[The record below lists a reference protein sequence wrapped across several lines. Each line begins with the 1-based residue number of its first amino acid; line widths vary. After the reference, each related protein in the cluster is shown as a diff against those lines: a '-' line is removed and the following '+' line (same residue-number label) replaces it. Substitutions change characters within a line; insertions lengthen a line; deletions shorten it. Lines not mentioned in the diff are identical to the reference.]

1 MFVPPPPPPPVA
13 GPGGPPPPGAPP
25 PPPGAKSAAAAL
37 RWRQLHWEVIPAMRI
52 QGTVFE
58 RMRDAGAGVESS
70 SRAEGASPP
79 SGDAKA
85 LRGIESLIDHD
96 ALKDLFAQSKAD
108 DPSAKRRKSLG
119 GDRTGGLGTDDGKG
133 FVSLLDLKRGSNV
146 EIMLSQIS
154 LTLPEIADAVR
165 ALDDAKLD
173 VEHVDMMLRYLPT
186 SDELALLASFEGDR
200 ARLGKAERYF
210 SALASVAGHASKMK
224 ALRFKQ
230 GFRSATRDARV
241 WVATVDAFC
250 AELKNSSR
258 LGRLVALV
266 LNLGN
271 ALHAT
276 RGVAAAGFSLSSLP
290 KLLDTRSFDGST
302 TLLHYMVAH
311 LEREREARTKRD
323 GAEFDESYECPL
335 LFAEELP
342 SLVPASRLTFAMLDE
357 ELAPLRSGLKALEHE
372 LTLAT
377 SRVQEAERRAKE
389 QKEKDRERAARFY
402 ARSARA
408 DARYIAGDDEDVEAA
423 EDATRLKEAELE
435 ARERKNAAEETA
447 FRESVA
453 RFHADAKA
461 ELDALAASVASAKE
475 RFADAA
481 RYYGEDAAKTRK
493 NTPNEPERFARVIKN
508 FADLLD
514 SARKDRGKVE
524 AALFVAGNRGVAK
537 EGETAETVAD
547 GGAADDAKKKG
558 DATKKN
564 APPGARSA
572 ADEKDSPAKSS
583 SGARTRVR
591 ASSPPRKT
599 FSADDVLEDIK
610 RGDAKQ
616 ALRKVSPPVMETPF
630 WKREGELK
638 RREREEA
645 KKSAAGLEAKK
656 EARDATSEAA
666 SEAAPAPRPAG
677 SVRAPPPPPP
687 PPTGMPRPPPPPPS
701 RR

>member
-1 MFVPPPPPPPVA
+1 
-13 GPGGPPPPGAPP
+13 
-25 PPPGAKSAAAAL
+25 
-37 RWRQLHWEVIPAMRI
+37 MRI

-58 RMRDAGAGVESS
+58 RMRDAGITTRADAHG
-70 SRAEGASPP
+70 SREDGASHT
-79 SGDAKA
+79 SRDDAKT
-85 LRGIESLIDHD
+85 LRGIETLIDHD

-119 GDRTGGLGTDDGKG
+119 GDRTNGAGPDDGKG

-154 LTLPEIADAVR
+154 LSLPEIADAVR
-165 ALDDAKLD
+165 RLDDAKLD

-186 SDELALLASFEGDR
+186 SDELAALRAFEGDR
-200 ARLGKAERYF
+200 ARLGKADRYF

-230 GFRSATRDARV
+230 GFRSATRETRA
-241 WVATVDAFC
+241 WVAVVDAFC
-250 AELKNSSR
+250 AELKSSSR

-276 RGVAAAGFSLSSLP
+276 RGVAAAGFSLSSLS

-311 LEREREARTKRD
+311 LEREREERSGDNQGD
-323 GAEFDESYECPL
+323 GSLGKDGKGGQSYDCPL

-342 SLVPASRLTFAMLDE
+342 SLAPASRLTFAMLDE
-357 ELAPLRSGLKALEHE
+357 ELAPLRGGLKALEHE
-372 LTLAT
+372 LCLAT
-377 SRVQEAERRAKE
+377 SRVEAAERRASE
-389 QKEKDRERAARFY
+389 QKEKDRERAAAFF

-408 DARYIAGDDEDVEAA
+408 DPRSLVGDDEDVEAA
-423 EDATRLKEAELE
+423 EDAKRLAEAEAESE
-435 ARERKNAAEETA
+435 AKQSAVEEAA

-461 ELDALAASVASAKE
+461 ELDALAESVAESK
-475 RFADAA
+475 RNFADAA
-481 RYYGEDAAKTRK
+481 RYYGEDAAKTSK
-493 NTPNEPERFARVIKN
+493 NTPLEPERFARVIKN
-508 FADLLD
+508 FADLLTN
-514 SARKDRGKVE
+514 ARKDRRKVE
-524 AALFVAGNRGVAK
+524 AAVAGHRSPKDAAAAK
-537 EGETAETVAD
+537 TEEKTRQETEEKT
-547 GGAADDAKKKG
+547 
-558 DATKKN
+558 
-564 APPGARSA
+564 PPSSA
-572 ADEKDSPAKSS
+572 ASRTGKQSR
-583 SGARTRVR
+583 RTR
-591 ASSPPRKT
+591 APSPPE

-616 ALRKVSPPVMETPF
+616 ALRKVAPPKVETPF

-638 RREREEA
+638 RREKEEA
-645 KKSAAGLEAKK
+645 SPRLSSK
-656 EARDATSEAA
+656 EGEDA
-666 SEAAPAPRPAG
+666 PPPPPPPPPAG

-687 PPTGMPRPPPPPPS
+687 PPTGMPRPPPPPPT

>member
-1 MFVPPPPPPPVA
+1 
-13 GPGGPPPPGAPP
+13 
-25 PPPGAKSAAAAL
+25 
-37 RWRQLHWEVIPAMRI
+37 MRI

-58 RMRDAGAGVESS
+58 RMRDAGA
-70 SRAEGASPP
+70 RADARGGEDGASHT
-79 SGDAKA
+79 SRDGAKT
-85 LRGIESLIDHD
+85 LRGIETLIDHD

-119 GDRTGGLGTDDGKG
+119 GDRTGGAGPDDGKG

-154 LTLPEIADAVR
+154 LSLPEIADAVR
-165 ALDDAKLD
+165 RLDDAKLD

-186 SDELALLASFEGDR
+186 SDELAALRAFEGDR
-200 ARLGKAERYF
+200 ARLGKADRYF

-230 GFRSATRDARV
+230 GFRSATRDARA
-241 WVATVDAFC
+241 WVAVVDAFC
-250 AELKNSSR
+250 AELKSSSR

-276 RGVAAAGFSLSSLP
+276 RGVAAAGFSLSSLS

-311 LEREREARTKRD
+311 LEREREERSGD
-323 GAEFDESYECPL
+323 GGDGSLEKGANGEASSSSYDCPL

-342 SLVPASRLTFAMLDE
+342 SLASASRLTFAMLDE
-357 ELAPLRSGLKALEHE
+357 ELAPLRGGLKALEHE
-372 LTLAT
+372 LVLAT
-377 SRVQEAERRAKE
+377 SRVEAAERQASER
-389 QKEKDRERAARFY
+389 KEKDRERAAAFF

-408 DARYIAGDDEDVEAA
+408 DPRSLVGDDEDVEAA
-423 EDATRLKEAELE
+423 EDAKRLAEAEAESDL
-435 ARERKNAAEETA
+435 KQSAAEEAA

-461 ELDALAASVASAKE
+461 ELDALAESVAASK
-475 RFADAA
+475 RNFADAA
-481 RYYGEDAAKTRK
+481 RYYGEDAAKTSK
-493 NTPNEPERFARVIKN
+493 NTPLEPERFALVIKN
-508 FADLLD
+508 FADLLTN
-514 SARKDRGKVE
+514 ARKDRRKVE
-524 AALFVAGNRGVAK
+524 AAVAIRHRSPKDAA
-537 EGETAETVAD
+537 AEEKTEE
-547 GGAADDAKKKG
+547 K
-558 DATKKN
+558 T
-564 APPGARSA
+564 PPSLSSA
-572 ADEKDSPAKSS
+572 ASRTGEQSR
-583 SGARTRVR
+583 RTR
-591 ASSPPRKT
+591 APSPPE

-616 ALRKVSPPVMETPF
+616 ALRKVALPKVETPF

-638 RREREEA
+638 RREKEEA
-645 KKSAAGLEAKK
+645 SPRLSSEEGE
-656 EARDATSEAA
+656 DA
-666 SEAAPAPRPAG
+666 PPPPPPPPPPRPAG

-687 PPTGMPRPPPPPPS
+687 PPTGMPRPPPPPPT